1 MFKREKSFVES
12 LGSVLNFSSGKS
24 APTKSRRDIL
34 LAYREIP
41 WLRAIVSRIATSILD
56 VPWSYYEI
64 ENSSKSF
71 RKLKSSG
78 KEYREKIMNKKIKQG
93 ELVEIEDSEIIEFI
107 EAGTL
112 VKNGKVLSGKEIL
125 KVTQIYLE
133 LLGEAFWLIE
143 KTKTGLPLTYWLLNP
158 IWVSDLPT
166 ANNPYYSLRLPSGEF
181 ENVPVTEIIHFRD
194 IDVINPYERGYGLAQ
209 ALSDELGA
217 DEYAS
222 KYINSFFYNRAR
234 PDIIISAE
242 GLRLEDKERLEAK
255 WLQESR
261 GFWNAYKPYFISG
274 NVKITEL
281 SQSFQSMELVDL
293 RRYERDFILQI
304 FGVPPEIMGI
314 VENSNRA
321 TIDAANDIFARWVL
335 VPRLEIIRSVLQS
348 QLLPMFEAEGIID
361 YESPV
366 SEDKEYILNVAKAA
380 PWSLSLNE
388 WRELQGLEPIENGDV
403 FMTPMNL
410 LPEQKK
416 MKVEIEETKSEK
428 KVEKTISRDKLRRI
442 LEQVNPAVLVSVITS
457 FWLETIERHGKRSLF
472 EINIDEPFNPR
483 IDRINDFVEKYGAE
497 LIKGINETTRDKL
510 RKELEEG
517 IANGESIAKLSDRI
531 SKVFE
536 EAKGYRAERIARTE
550 TIRAAN
556 FGAYEGYQQ
565 GNVEQKRWLAT
576 MDERVRDA
584 HADADMQVR
593 DMDEP
598 FDVGGEK
605 LMYPGDYAGSAG
617 NVINCRCTIEP
628 IINQRAIYDTVEK
641 RERVWKEFD
650 SLLRQEEKEFQI
662 QLKKAFQKQQD
673 AVNEELRK
681 E

>member
-1 MFKREKSFVES
+1 LFKREKSFVES

-335 VPRLEIIRSVLQS
+335 VPRLEIIRSVLQN